1 MTEDIK
7 DIYCKLCNYKTTRTN
22 DWMKHINSQK
32 HIRNGEKKT
41 TKCDLCNYES
51 NTHWNIKA
59 HKLKIHA
66 TSEERS
72 KHKYYCKLCDIIF
85 FCKAYQDKQLPERTF
100 TKSQW
105 ACKGCPVKNTC
116 WKDMKNEDGEIY
128 IEPLVL
134 PK

>member
-1 MTEDIK
+1 MTEETK
-7 DIYCKLCNYKTTRTN
+7 EIYCKLCNYKTIRTN

-32 HIRNGEKKT
+32 HNRNGEKKT

-66 TSEERS
+66 TTEERS

-85 FCKAYQDKQLPERTF
+85 FCKAYQDKHNAGKVHQNKIKIEESLKEINN
-100 TKSQW
+100 KYEDKINQSQ
-105 ACKGCPVKNTC
+105 VKQ
-116 WKDMKNEDGEIY
+116 
-128 IEPLVL
+128 
-134 PK
+134 